1 MTATHSPAAETSAAV
16 PNLEWR
22 EGEGLPDPSGRK
34 GMYGGVSAGHVL
46 LAGGSNF
53 PVPLRAGGKKT
64 FHRDVFVRPLPYA
77 RAEPWRVASFQL
89 AIAIGEGAAVTT
101 ELGIACIGGHDGSG
115 PVADVF
121 LLRWNRATNAVERHA
136 LPELPDPAANV
147 AAVLMDGWLYVAGGE
162 GAKGVLGTFRRL
174 NLVKA
179 AADPRS
185 SAWEALPGWPGVKRF
200 GSVANVVTT
209 ASGKR
214 VLLAG
219 GLPGPAKVA
228 GDYLRDVMLFDAGS
242 RQWTNAAPMPRG
254 AVLGAAIAINSSRV
268 LVLGGSDG
276 HDFERM
282 KELGEQY
289 RIPSDV
295 LVYEA
300 DLNRWKAGG
309 TMPMGVVGASVI
321 DLGDGWL
328 VAGGEYSPGLRTPKV
343 YQLRLG
349 VR

>member
-1 MTATHSPAAETSAAV
+1 MTATGSPAAETVAAV

-22 EGEGLPDPSGRK
+22 EGEDLPDPLGRK
-34 GMYGGVSAGHVL
+34 GMYGGVSGGHVL

-64 FHRDVFVRPLPYA
+64 FHRDVFVRPLPYS
-77 RAEPWRVASFQL
+77 RAEPWRVASFRL
-89 AIAIGEGAAVTT
+89 AVGMGEGAAVTT
-101 ELGIACIGGHDGSG
+101 ELGIACIGGHDGSR
-115 PVADVF
+115 PVADVS
-121 LLRWNRATNAVERHA
+121 LLRWNRATSAVERHA
-136 LPELPDPAANV
+136 LPELPEPAANV
-147 AAVLMDGWLYVAGGE
+147 AAAAMDGWLYAAGGE
-162 GAKGVLGTFRRL
+162 GAQGALGTFWRL
-174 NLVKA
+174 DLVKA
-179 AADPRS
+179 AADPWA
-185 SAWEALPGWPGVKRF
+185 SAWEALPGWPGAKRF
-200 GSVANVVTT
+200 GSIAIVVTP
-209 ASGKR
+209 ASGR
-214 VLLAG
+214 RLLLAG
-219 GLPGPAKVA
+219 GLPGLAKST

-242 RQWTNAAPMPRG
+242 RQWTKGAPMPRG

-276 HDFERM
+276 HDFDRM

-295 LVYEA
+295 LVY
-300 DLNRWKAGG
+300 DTDSNRWKPGG
-309 TMPMGVVGASVI
+309 AMPMGVVGASVI
-321 DLGDGWL
+321 DIGDGWL